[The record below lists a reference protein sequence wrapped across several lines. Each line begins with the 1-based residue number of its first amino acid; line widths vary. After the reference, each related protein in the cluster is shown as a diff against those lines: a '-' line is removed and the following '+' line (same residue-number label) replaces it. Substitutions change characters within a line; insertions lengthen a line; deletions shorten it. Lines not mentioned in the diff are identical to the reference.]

1 MGNIYNKTT
10 KGSDEYI
17 MNLFLK
23 VERSHLLNIVRR
35 GLTMLV
41 PIIMVGAMSHAVL
54 YFPNESFSYLITERY
69 SWVASLLDMVH
80 KGTFGMFWWH
90 LLLAMP

>member
-1 MGNIYNKTT
+1 MKGGISMGDIYNKTT
-10 KGSDEYI
+10 KGFDEYI

-41 PIIMVGAMSHAVL
+41 PIIMVGAMAHAVL
-54 YFPNESFSYLITERY
+54 YFPNDSFPI
-69 SWVASLLDMVH
+69 
-80 KGTFGMFWWH
+80 
-90 LLLAMP
+90 